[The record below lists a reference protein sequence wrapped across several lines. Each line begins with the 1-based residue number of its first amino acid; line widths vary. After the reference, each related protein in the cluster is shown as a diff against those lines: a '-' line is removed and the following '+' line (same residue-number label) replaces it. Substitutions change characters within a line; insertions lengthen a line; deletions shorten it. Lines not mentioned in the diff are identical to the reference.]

1 MGPRAKAEIEF
12 GPSDPL
18 MLELDK
24 IERGLEGDLLDLDDE
39 ELSID
44 LEAFLKALEERD
56 RQISE
61 TLDALLEEVEGL
73 MALSEELESEED
85 I

>member
-1 MGPRAKAEIEF
+1 
-12 GPSDPL
+12 

-73 MALSEELESEED
+73 MALSEEMESEED

>member
-1 MGPRAKAEIEF
+1 
-12 GPSDPL
+12 

-24 IERGLEGDLLDLDDE
+24 IERGLEGDLLDLDYE
-39 ELSID
+39 KLSID

>member
-1 MGPRAKAEIEF
+1 
-12 GPSDPL
+12 